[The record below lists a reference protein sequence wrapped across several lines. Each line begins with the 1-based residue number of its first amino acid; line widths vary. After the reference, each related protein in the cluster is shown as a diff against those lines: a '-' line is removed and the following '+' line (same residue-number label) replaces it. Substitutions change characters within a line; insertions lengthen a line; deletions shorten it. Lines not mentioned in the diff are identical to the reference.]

1 MNFHENRKQKRK
13 VNIADLIAP
22 SFDKVFFDVEQHL
35 HTFYLLAGGRGSAK
49 SSFVGGIRIPVSVME
64 DPNVHAVVIRKVG
77 NTIKNSVLPQIVW
90 GLEQLGVLDKF
101 RVKLSPPEITY
112 KKTGQKILFFG
123 LDDPAKVKSIKLPF
137 GYVGIVWFEELDQFS
152 GMEEIRNVLQ
162 SLLRGGPSYQVFGT
176 YNPPKSRNNWVNEE
190 ILVDDPDRLVHHS
203 TYLTVPED
211 WLGPQFL
218 AEAEKLKAKNER
230 AYRHE
235 YLGEVTGTGGAVFEN
250 VEDMAMSDEL
260 VGNFDRLYYGLD
272 FGFAVDPLAYV
283 AMYYDAKREDL
294 YIFDE
299 LYRQKMTNSQ
309 AAKAIKLRINGG
321 RILADAAEPKS
332 IAEMSDYGLRISGA
346 RKGPDSIDFG
356 MRWLQNRAHI
366 YIDKRRCPNTY
377 KEFVAY
383 EYDRNKDGQFVSAYP
398 DANNHSIDAVRY
410 GLSEIMNRDKI
421 VSRRV
426 NF

>member
-1 MNFHENRKQKRK
+1 MNSHVNRKRQKK
-13 VNIADLIAP
+13 INIADLIAP
-22 SFDKVFFDVEQHL
+22 SFDEVFFDVEAHR
-35 HTFYLLAGGRGSAK
+35 HTFYMLAGGRGSAK

-64 DPNVHAVVIRKVG
+64 DPNIHAVVIRKVG

-90 GLEQLGVLDKF
+90 GLERLGVLDKF

-112 KKTGQKILFFG
+112 KKTGQKILFLG

-176 YNPPKSRNNWVNEE
+176 YNPPKSRNSWVNEE

-203 TYLTVPED
+203 TYLTVPRE

-218 AEAEKLKAKNER
+218 AEAEKLKAKNEM

-250 VEDMAMSDEL
+250 VKELPMNDEL

-272 FGFAVDPLAYV
+272 FGFAVDPLAFV
-283 AMYYDAKREDL
+283 SMYYDAKHEDL
-294 YIFDE
+294 YVFDE
-299 LYRQKMTNSQ
+299 IYQQKLTNSQ
-309 AAKAIKLRINGG
+309 AAKMIRKK
-321 RILADAAEPKS
+321 ADTREIIADSAEPKS
-332 IAEMSDYGLRISGA
+332 IKEMRDCGLHINGA
-346 RKGPDSIDFG
+346 RKGPDSVDHG
-356 MRWLQNRAHI
+356 VKWLQDRAHI

-377 KEFVAY
+377 REFISY
-383 EYDRNKDGQFVSAYP
+383 EYERNRQGQFISAYP
-398 DANNHSIDAVRY
+398 DKDNHAIDAVRY
-410 GLSEIMNRDKI
+410 GMERMIRGS
-421 VSRRV
+421 
-426 NF
+426 NFSF

>member
-1 MNFHENRKQKRK
+1 MNSHENRKRKRK
-13 VNIADLIAP
+13 VNIANLIAP
-22 SFDKVFFDVEQHL
+22 SFDEVFFDVEQHL

-64 DPNVHAVVIRKVG
+64 DPNIHAVVIRKIG

-218 AEAEKLKAKNER
+218 AEAEKLKAKNEM

-250 VEDMAMSDEL
+250 VKELPMNDEL

-272 FGFAVDPLAYV
+272 FGFAVDPLAFV
-283 AMYYDAKREDL
+283 SMYYDAKHEDL
-294 YIFDE
+294 YVFDE
-299 LYRQKMTNSQ
+299 IYQQKLTNSQ
-309 AAKAIKLRINGG
+309 AAKMIRKK
-321 RILADAAEPKS
+321 ADTREIIADSAEPKS
-332 IAEMSDYGLRISGA
+332 IKEMRGCGLHINGA
-346 RKGPDSIDFG
+346 RKGPDSVDHG
-356 MRWLQNRAHI
+356 VKWLQDRAHI

-377 KEFVAY
+377 REFISY
-383 EYDRNKDGQFVSAYP
+383 EYERNRQGQFISAYP
-398 DANNHSIDAVRY
+398 DKDNHAIDAVRY
-410 GLSEIMNRDKI
+410 GMERMIRGS
-421 VSRRV
+421 
-426 NF
+426 NFSF

>member
-1 MNFHENRKQKRK
+1 MNSHENRKRKRK
-13 VNIADLIAP
+13 VNIANLIAP
-22 SFDKVFFDVEQHL
+22 SFDEVFFDVEQHL

-64 DPNVHAVVIRKVG
+64 DPNIHAVVIRKVG

-346 RKGPDSIDFG
+346 RKGPDSVDFG

-383 EYDRNKDGQFVSAYP
+383 EYDRNKDGQFISAYP

>member
-1 MNFHENRKQKRK
+1 MNSHENRKRKRK
-13 VNIADLIAP
+13 VNIANLIAP
-22 SFDKVFFDVEQHL
+22 SFDEVFFDVEQHL

-64 DPNVHAVVIRKVG
+64 DPNIHAVVIRKVG

-90 GLEQLGVLDKF
+90 GLEQMGILDRF
-101 RVKLSPPEITY
+101 RIKMSPPEITY
-112 KKTGQKILFFG
+112 KPTGQKILFFG

-176 YNPPKSRNNWVNEE
+176 YNPPKSRNSWVNEE

-203 TYLTVPED
+203 TYLTVPRE

-218 AEAEKLKAKNER
+218 AEAEKLKAKNEM

-250 VEDMAMSDEL
+250 VKELPMNDEL

-272 FGFAVDPLAYV
+272 FGFAVDPLAFV
-283 AMYYDAKREDL
+283 SMYYDAKHEDL
-294 YIFDE
+294 YVFDE
-299 LYRQKMTNSQ
+299 IYQQKLTNSQ
-309 AAKAIKLRINGG
+309 AAKMIRKK
-321 RILADAAEPKS
+321 ADTREIIADSAEPKS
-332 IAEMSDYGLRISGA
+332 IKEMRDCGLHINGA
-346 RKGPDSIDFG
+346 RKGPDSVDHG
-356 MRWLQNRAHI
+356 VKWLQDRAHI

-377 KEFVAY
+377 REFISY
-383 EYDRNKDGQFVSAYP
+383 EYERNRQGQFISAYP
-398 DANNHSIDAVRY
+398 DKDNHAIDAVRY
-410 GLSEIMNRDKI
+410 GMERMIRGS
-421 VSRRV
+421 
-426 NF
+426 NFSF

>member
-1 MNFHENRKQKRK
+1 MNSHENRKRKRK
-13 VNIADLIAP
+13 VNIANLIAP
-22 SFDKVFFDVEQHL
+22 SFDEVFFDVEQHL

-64 DPNVHAVVIRKVG
+64 DPNIHAVVIRKVG

-90 GLEQLGVLDKF
+90 GLEQLGVLEKF

-190 ILVDDPDRLVHHS
+190 ILVDDPDRLVHHL
-203 TYLTVPED
+203 TYLTVPKD
-211 WLGPQFL
+211 WLGAQFL
-218 AEAEKLKAKNER
+218 AEAEKLKSKNEMS
-230 AYRHE
+230 YRHE

-250 VEDMAMSDEL
+250 VEDLAMSSEQL
-260 VGNFDRLYYGLD
+260 QQFDHRYFGLD
-272 FGFAVDPLAYV
+272 FGFAVDPLAFV
-283 AMYYDAKREDL
+283 AMHYDAKHEDL

-299 LYRQKMTNSQ
+299 IYQQKLTNR
-309 AAKAIKLRINGG
+309 AAADMINKKYPSV
-321 RILADAAEPKS
+321 RILGDSAEPKS
-332 IAEMSDYGLRISGA
+332 IYEMREYGTNVNGA
-346 RKGPDSIDFG
+346 KKGPDSVRFG
-356 MRWLQNRAHI
+356 INWLQSRAHI
-366 YIDKRRCPNTY
+366 YIDRHRCPNTY
-377 KEFVAY
+377 REFSSY
-383 EYDRNKDGQFVSAYP
+383 EYDRNRDGQFINAFP
-398 DANNHSIDAVRY
+398 DKNNHAIDAVRY
-410 GLSEIMNRDKI
+410 GMQGCMPHGRARILR
-421 VSRRV
+421 
-426 NF
+426 

>member
-1 MNFHENRKQKRK
+1 MKTIRLS
-13 VNIADLIAP
+13 NIIAP
-22 SFDKVFFDVEQHL
+22 HFWAL
-35 HTFYLLAGGRGSAK
+35 HQDIKRHSHTYYWLEGGRGSTK
-49 SSFVGGIRIPVSVME
+49 SSDVSVE
-64 DPNVHAVVIRKVG
+64 IPQLIIKNPECHAVVLRKIG
-77 NTIKNSVLPQIVW
+77 NTIKNSVYPQMQW
-90 GLEQLGVLDKF
+90 GIDALGLTDKF
-101 RVKLSPPEITY
+101 RFKTSPHEIMY

-123 LDDPAKVKSIKLPF
+123 VDDPQKIKSIKLPF
-137 GYVGIVWFEELDQFS
+137 GYVGICWIEELDQFS
-152 GMEEIRNVLQ
+152 GMEEIRNLNQ
-162 SLLRGGPSYQVFGT
+162 SLLRGGPVFWEFCSF
-176 YNPPKSRNNWVNEE
+176 NPPKSQNNWVNEE
-190 ILVDDPDRLVHHS
+190 KLFDDPDRLVHHS
-203 TYLTVPED
+203 TYLGVPRE
-211 WLGPQFL
+211 WLGERFF
-218 AEAEKLKAKNER
+218 EDAEKLKARNET

-250 VEDMAMSDEL
+250 VEDMAMSAEL

-366 YIDKRRCPNTY
+366 YIDKQRCPNTY

-383 EYDRNKDGQFVSAYP
+383 EYDRNKDGQFISAYP

-410 GLSEIMNRDKI
+410 GLYEIMNRDKI

>member
-1 MNFHENRKQKRK
+1 MNSHENRKRKRK
-13 VNIADLIAP
+13 VNIANLIAP
-22 SFDKVFFDVEQHL
+22 SFDEVFFDVEQHL

-64 DPNVHAVVIRKVG
+64 DPNIHAVVIRKVG

-203 TYLTVPED
+203 TYLAVPED

-218 AEAEKLKAKNER
+218 AEAEKLKAKDEM

-250 VEDMAMSDEL
+250 VEDMAMSNEL

-299 LYRQKMTNSQ
+299 IYQQKLTNSQ
-309 AAKAIKLRINGG
+309 AAGRIAQRTGG
-321 RILADAAEPKS
+321 RLVIADSAEPKS
-332 IAEMSDYGLRISGA
+332 IKEMKDYGLHITGA
-346 RKGPDSIDFG
+346 RKGPDSVEHGIK
-356 MRWLQNRAHI
+356 WLQDRAHI
-366 YIDKRRCPNTY
+366 YIDKRRAPNTY
-377 KEFVAY
+377 REFISY
-383 EYDRNKDGQFVSAYP
+383 EYERNREGQFISAYP
-398 DANNHSIDAVRY
+398 DKNNHAIDAVRY
-410 GLSEIMNRDKI
+410 GMGPAMPRAGIHILR
-421 VSRRV
+421 
-426 NF
+426 

>member
-1 MNFHENRKQKRK
+1 MNSHENRKRKRK
-13 VNIADLIAP
+13 VNIANLIAP
-22 SFDKVFFDVEQHL
+22 SFDEVFFDVEQHL

-64 DPNVHAVVIRKVG
+64 DPNIHAVVIRKVG

-176 YNPPKSRNNWVNEE
+176 YNPPKSRNSWVNEE

-203 TYLTVPED
+203 TYLTVPRE

-218 AEAEKLKAKNER
+218 AEAEKLKAKNEM

-250 VEDMAMSDEL
+250 VKELPMNDEL

-272 FGFAVDPLAYV
+272 FGFAVDPLAFV
-283 AMYYDAKREDL
+283 SMYYDAKHEDL
-294 YIFDE
+294 YVFDE
-299 LYRQKMTNSQ
+299 IYQQKLTNSQ
-309 AAKAIKLRINGG
+309 AAKMIRKK
-321 RILADAAEPKS
+321 ADTREIIADSAEPKS
-332 IAEMSDYGLRISGA
+332 IKEMRDCGLHINGA
-346 RKGPDSIDFG
+346 RKGPDSVDHG
-356 MRWLQNRAHI
+356 VKWLQDRAHI

-377 KEFVAY
+377 REFISY
-383 EYDRNKDGQFVSAYP
+383 EYERNRQGQFISAYP
-398 DANNHSIDAVRY
+398 DKDNHAIDAVRY
-410 GLSEIMNRDKI
+410 GMERMIRGS
-421 VSRRV
+421 
-426 NF
+426 NFSF

>member
-1 MNFHENRKQKRK
+1 MNSHENRQRKRK

-22 SFDKVFFDVEQHL
+22 SFDEVFFDVEQHL

-64 DPNVHAVVIRKVG
+64 DPDVHAVVIRKVG

-162 SLLRGGPSYQVFGT
+162 SLLRGGPFYQVFGT

-203 TYLTVPED
+203 TYLTVPEE

-218 AEAEKLKAKNER
+218 AEAEKLKAKNEM

-299 LYRQKMTNSQ
+299 IYQQKLTNSQ
-309 AAKAIKLRINGG
+309 AAGRIAQRTGG
-321 RILADAAEPKS
+321 RLIIADSAEPKS
-332 IAEMSDYGLRISGA
+332 IKEMKDYGLRITGA
-346 RKGPDSIDFG
+346 RKGPDSVEHGIK
-356 MRWLQNRAHI
+356 WLQDRAHI
-366 YIDKRRCPNTY
+366 YIDKRRCPNTFR
-377 KEFVAY
+377 EFISY
-383 EYDRNKDGQFVSAYP
+383 EYERNREGQFISAYP
-398 DANNHSIDAVRY
+398 DKNNHAIDAVRY
-410 GLSEIMNRDKI
+410 GMGPAMPRAGIHILR
-421 VSRRV
+421 
-426 NF
+426 

>member
-1 MNFHENRKQKRK
+1 MNSHENRKRKRK
-13 VNIADLIAP
+13 VDIAGLIAP
-22 SFDKVFFDVEQHL
+22 SFDEVFFDVEQHL

-64 DPNVHAVVIRKVG
+64 DPNIHAVVIRKVG

-250 VEDMAMSDEL
+250 VEDMAMSNEL

-309 AAKAIKLRINGG
+309 AAKAIKLRISGG

-410 GLSEIMNRDKI
+410 GLSEVMSRDKI
-421 VSRRV
+421 VARRV
-426 NF
+426 NY